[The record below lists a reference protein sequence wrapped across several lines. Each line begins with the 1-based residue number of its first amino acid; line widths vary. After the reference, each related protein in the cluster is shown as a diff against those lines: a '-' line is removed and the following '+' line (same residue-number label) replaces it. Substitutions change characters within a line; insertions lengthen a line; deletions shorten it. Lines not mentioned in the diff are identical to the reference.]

1 MSAEGRAGA
10 EAKEAAG
17 GGGARAGAAETV
29 RVGFVQT
36 RPVFGDADGNLERA
50 GASVRAAPE
59 FDLLV
64 LPELFSTGYLFRDRA
79 EAAAA
84 ARATAEPAL
93 AALVDWARERGGWIA
108 AGFAEP
114 DGDRVYNSAALA
126 GPDRSMRVYR
136 KVHLFDRE
144 TEIFDPGDR
153 PFAAWELATRA
164 GTVRVGLMI
173 CFDWIFPESMRS
185 LCLDGAE
192 LILHPS
198 NLVTPFCQDA
208 MVTRCLENSVFAV
221 TANRCG
227 GDDRGD
233 GLRLEFTGRSRIT
246 GPRGR
251 VLAEGSAGGEEAHV
265 VAIDLSAAR
274 DKRLTA
280 HNDLLRDRRPAMY
293 RGENG

>member
-1 MSAEGRAGA
+1 MASEAGP
-10 EAKEAAG
+10 AAG
-17 GGGARAGAAETV
+17 DAVVRVGFAQTRPAFGDAAGNLARAGAMV
-29 RVGFVQT
+29 R
-36 RPVFGDADGNLERA
+36 
-50 GASVRAAPE
+50 SAPA
-59 FDLLV
+59 FDVLV
-64 LPELFSTGYLFRDRA
+64 LPELFSTGYLFDDRA
-79 EAAAA
+79 EAIAA
-84 ARATAEPAL
+84 ARATAEPTLAAL
-93 AALVDWARERGGWIA
+93 AAWARERGAWIA

-114 DGDRVYNSAALA
+114 EGGRVFNSAALA
-126 GPDRSMRVYR
+126 GPDGTLHLYR
-136 KVHLFDRE
+136 KIHLFDRE

-153 PFAAWELATRA
+153 PFSAWDVATPA
-164 GTVRVGLMI
+164 GKVRVGMMI

-208 MVTRCLENSVFAV
+208 MVTRCLENAAFAV

-251 VLAEGSAGGEEAHV
+251 VLAEGPADGEGVEVA
-265 VAIDLSAAR
+265 AIDLAAAR

-293 RGENG
+293 RSAPD

>member
-1 MSAEGRAGA
+1 MTRETGAPDRGGAMRGATVRAGFVQTAPAFGEA
-10 EAKEAAG
+10 EPNL
-17 GGGARAGAAETV
+17 ARAGAM
-29 RVGFVQT
+29 
-36 RPVFGDADGNLERA
+36 
-50 GASVRAAPE
+50 VRAVAA
-59 FDLLV
+59 FDVLV

-79 EAAAA
+79 EAMAA
-84 ARATAEPAL
+84 ARATAEPTLAAL
-93 AALVDWARERGGWIA
+93 AAWARERGGWIA

-114 DGDRVYNSAALA
+114 DGDRVFNSAALV
-126 GPDRSMRVYR
+126 GPDGTTRIYR
-136 KVHLFDRE
+136 KIHLFDRE
-144 TEIFDPGDR
+144 TGIFDPGDR
-153 PFAAWELATRA
+153 PFAAWDVPLRS
-164 GTVRVGLMI
+164 GTVRVGMMV

-208 MVTRCLENSVFAV
+208 MVTRCLENMAFAV

-233 GLRLEFTGRSRIT
+233 GLRLDFTGRSRIT

-251 VLAEGSAGGEEAHV
+251 VLAEGPEGTEATDV
-265 VAIDLSAAR
+265 VAIDLGAAR

-280 HNDLLRDRRPAMY
+280 RNDLLRDRRPAMY
-293 RGENG
+293 RGTRAS